1 MKKLLVILLCVAIMP
16 RAYAQL
22 AFDHTEWDCGKISVD
37 GARVFHTFT
46 VINTS
51 NESVRIQNFIS
62 SCNCVQV
69 LAQAV
74 TLGGGEMLDVT
85 ISFDPSRERGEV
97 HRYVELLDGGGKVL
111 GRFEIRA
118 EITPTT

>member
-1 MKKLLVILLCVAIMP
+1 MRKLLVILLCFVIMP
-16 RAYAQL
+16 QMHAQL

-51 NESVRIQNFIS
+51 DESVRIQNFIS

-74 TLGGGEMLDVT
+74 TLGGGEILEVT
-85 ISFDPSRERGEV
+85 VSFDPSKEKGKV
-97 HRYVELLDGGGKVL
+97 QRYVELLDAGGKSL
-111 GRFEIRA
+111 GKFEIRA
-118 EITPTT
+118 EVILTT